1 MTVRGDAQAQGVD
14 GASAAVHVID
24 DEEEV
29 CWGIATL
36 LMSVGLGVTT
46 HISGLAFLDALS
58 TLPRDGIGCVL
69 TDIQMPGLDGL
80 GLLGRLRTQGFQR
93 PIIVMTAHGD
103 ILTAVRTMKA
113 GAFDF
118 VEKPFDDEVLL
129 AIIRAALGVP
139 SAGGPAGAAAPTGQN
154 GGTDPR
160 GAEAAS
166 RVAALSPR
174 EREVLGL
181 AMDGKASKMIAYEL
195 GISPRTV
202 EVHRTR
208 MMARLGVD
216 SLAEA
221 ARLAVWAE
229 LASFGAE
236 PAHRQVELT

>member
-1 MTVRGDAQAQGVD
+1 MTVKSDAHAQRAD

-36 LMSVGLGVTT
+36 LMSVGLDVTT
-46 HISGLAFLDALS
+46 HASGRAFLDALS
-58 TLPRDGIGCVL
+58 AMPKDGIGCVL
-69 TDIQMPGLDGL
+69 TDIQMPDLDGL
-80 GLLGRLRTQGFQR
+80 SLLGRLRTQGFPR
-93 PIIVMTAHGD
+93 PVIVMTAHGD
-103 ILTAVRTMKA
+103 VTTAVQAMKA

-129 AIIRAALGVP
+129 SIIRAALDVRR
-139 SAGGPAGAAAPTGQN
+139 AGGPSGAAPADQN

-160 GAEAAS
+160 AAEAAS

-208 MMARLGVD
+208 MMTRLGVA

-229 LASFGAE
+229 LASLDAE
-236 PAHRQVELT
+236 PIRE

>member
-1 MTVRGDAQAQGVD
+1 MTVGGGAHARRVT
-14 GASAAVHVID
+14 GASVAVHVID

-36 LMSVGLGVTT
+36 LMSVSLDVTT
-46 HISGLAFLDALS
+46 HVSGLAFLNALAA
-58 TLPRDGIGCVL
+58 LPEDRIGCVL
-69 TDIQMPGLDGL
+69 TDIQMPGLNGL
-80 GLLGRLRTQGFQR
+80 KLLGQLRAQGFQR

-103 ILTAVRTMKA
+103 VLTAVRAMKA

-118 VEKPFDDEVLL
+118 VEKPFDDDALL
-129 AIIRAALGVP
+129 AIIWAALGVP
-139 SAGGPAGAAAPTGQN
+139 RAGGPSGAGAPTGQG

-160 GAEAAS
+160 VAEAVS

-174 EREVLGL
+174 EREVLGM
-181 AMDGKASKMIAYEL
+181 AMDGKASKIIAYEL

-208 MMARLGVD
+208 MMTRLGVG

-229 LASFGAE
+229 LAGFEME
-236 PAHRQVELT
+236 PTHT